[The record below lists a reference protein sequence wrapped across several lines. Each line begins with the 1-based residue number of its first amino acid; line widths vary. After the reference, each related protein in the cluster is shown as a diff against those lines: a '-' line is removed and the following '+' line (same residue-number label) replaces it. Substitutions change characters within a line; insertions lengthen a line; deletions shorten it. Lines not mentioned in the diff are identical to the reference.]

1 MTLTPQPIEEQTIF
15 PEIASRLAAID
26 IGSNSVRLVIAEPL
40 RGGNYRILDEER
52 ESTRLG
58 RGLNSQN
65 RLDDE
70 SIEQTLAAL
79 GRFKKISAGFQVTQ
93 LRCLA
98 TCAVREAENG
108 PDFCQRVRD
117 EIGLDIEVISG
128 EMEGRLAF
136 ISVQRA
142 FDLTGKNVIVAD
154 IGGGST
160 EFVMASGNA
169 IEAIYSTAV
178 GTVRLTEVYG
188 TDPHAT
194 PGKYEALIEGIESQ
208 LKKATKKPH
217 FAPHLLIG
225 TGGTFTTLAE
235 MIMAHKNQIG
245 LPVRGY
251 LVTRAEVSHLLDRL
265 KKLSPQKRKNLPG
278 MTPDRADIMVTGLAI
293 IDRIMARFKINLL
306 QVHNRGLRDGLILTM
321 IDDVAGTINSGVMNR
336 EESVERFALACSG
349 EPEHGRHVALLAGK
363 IFDLLAPI
371 YRLLHEDRPLLETA
385 ARLQDVGYL
394 INYDQHHKHSYHLI
408 LNSNLAGFR
417 PEDLQIVAN
426 VARYHR
432 GSKPKQKHDHF
443 QMLTKGDQLRIRQMA
458 AILRIAGGLDRSR
471 TQIVRD
477 VKLERGKGK
486 AMRLLLDA
494 AEHPEVDLWGA
505 RRRTEMF
512 DEVFDCQLEVEW
524 AKTLNN
530 ETSANGQVQL
540 AEEMPPVTENGQ
552 VTSDN

>member
-1 MTLTPQPIEEQTIF
+1 MSLTPQPIEEQTIF

-58 RGLNSQN
+58 RGLNSLN

-70 SIEQTLAAL
+70 SIEQTLTAL
-79 GRFKKISAGFQVTQ
+79 GRFKKIAAGFQVNQ

-108 PDFCQRVRD
+108 PEFCQRVRD

-169 IEAIYSTAV
+169 IEAIYSTAI
-178 GTVRLTEVYG
+178 GTVRLTEIYG
-188 TDPHAT
+188 SDPSAT
-194 PGKYEALIEGIESQ
+194 PGRYEALIEGIESQ
-208 LKKATKKPH
+208 LKKATKKPY

-235 MIMAHKNQIG
+235 MIMALKNQIG

-251 LVTRAEVSHLLDRL
+251 MVTRAEVSHLLDRL
-265 KKLSPQKRKNLPG
+265 KKISPQKRKNLPG

-293 IDRIMARFKINLL
+293 VDRIMARFKINLL

-321 IDDVAGTINSGVMNR
+321 IDEAGGTTNSGVLNR

-363 IFDLLAPI
+363 IFDLLAPT
-371 YRLLHEDRPLLETA
+371 YRFLHEDRPLLETA

-443 QMLTKGDQLRIRQMA
+443 QMLSKGDQLRIRQMA

-486 AMRLLLDA
+486 VLRLLLEA
-494 AEHPEVDLWGA
+494 SEHPEVDLWGA

-524 AKTLNN
+524 ANGSSSEN
-530 ETSANGQVQL
+530 AAASNGEATSNGQIHS
-540 AEEMPPVTENGQ
+540 EETL
-552 VTSDN
+552 